1 MFSGYIGNPE
11 TIRQAVKVA
20 SVGATVLQNRM
31 QSIRGG
37 NLRMRKGLELILH
50 GKVNVLPKEKIKQNK
65 DNFGLRNWYL

>member
-1 MFSGYIGNPE
+1 MCFLGTLEIQKRFG
-11 TIRQAVKVA
+11 QAVKVA

-50 GKVNVLPKEKIKQNK
+50 GKVNVLPKEKIK
-65 DNFGLRNWYL
+65 